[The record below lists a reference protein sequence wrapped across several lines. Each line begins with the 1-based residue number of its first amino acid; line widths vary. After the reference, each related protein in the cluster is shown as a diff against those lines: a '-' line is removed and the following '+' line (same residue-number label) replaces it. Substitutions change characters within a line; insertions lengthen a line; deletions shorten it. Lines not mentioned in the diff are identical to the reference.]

1 MDYAIVYSENYLAH
15 HGIKG
20 QKWGVRRFQNAD
32 GTYTA
37 AGEVRYGRSRKQ
49 ADLKQD
55 PRYKSALSAS
65 NKQGVVGDLNKATKA
80 AKDINDSSTN
90 IEKMHYKY
98 KAKRMSDE
106 KLQEEIDKMVA
117 KQEATADRRA
127 LENRYKELKN
137 QEVNTGREV
146 VRDILG
152 VAGNVTTGLTAAATL
167 YLLARQIMNG

>member
-20 QKWGVRRFQNAD
+20 QRWGVRRFENAD
-32 GTYTA
+32 GTLTP
-37 AGEVRYGRSRKQ
+37 AGKERYGKSRKQ

-55 PRYKSALSAS
+55 PRYKSALQSA
-65 NKQGVVGDLNKATKA
+65 NKQGVAGDMNKATKA
-80 AKDINDSSTN
+80 AKDINESSTN
-90 IEKMHYKY
+90 LEKMHYKY

-106 KLQEEIDKMVA
+106 ELQTEIDKMVA

-146 VRDILG
+146 VRDILD

>member
-20 QKWGVRRFQNAD
+20 QRWGVRRFQNAD
-32 GTYTA
+32 GSYTA
-37 AGEVRYGRSRKQ
+37 AGKARYGIIKDGKSKKKQNNGPVSR
-49 ADLKQD
+49 
-55 PRYKSALSAS
+55 
-65 NKQGVVGDLNKATKA
+65 ATKA
-80 AKDINDSSTN
+80 ATDINNSSTN
-90 IEKMHYKY
+90 LEKMHYKY

-106 KLQEEIDKMVA
+106 ELQTEIDKMVA

-146 VRDILG
+146 VRDILD

-167 YLLARQIMNG
+167 YLLARQILNG

>member
-20 QKWGVRRFQNAD
+20 QRWGVRRFQNAD
-32 GTYTA
+32 GSYTA
-37 AGEVRYGRSRKQ
+37 AGEARYGRSRKQ

-55 PRYKSALSAS
+55 PRYKSALQSA
-65 NKQGVVGDLNKATKA
+65 NKQGVVGDMNKATKA

-90 IEKMHYKY
+90 LEKMAYKY

-106 KLQEEIDKMVA
+106 KLQAEIDKMVA

-146 VRDILG
+146 VRDILD

-167 YLLARQIMNG
+167 YLLARQILNG

>member
-20 QKWGVRRFQNAD
+20 QRWGVRRFQNAD
-32 GTYTA
+32 GSYTA
-37 AGEVRYGRSRKQ
+37 AGEARYGRSRKQ

-55 PRYKSALSAS
+55 PRYKSALQSA
-65 NKQGVVGDLNKATKA
+65 NKQGVVGDMNKATKA
-80 AKDINDSSTN
+80 AKDINESSTN
-90 IEKMHYKY
+90 LEKMAYKY

-106 KLQEEIDKMVA
+106 KLQAEIDKMVA

-146 VRDILG
+146 VRDILD

>member
-1 MDYAIVYSENYLAH
+1 MDYAILYSESYLAH
-15 HGIKG
+15 HGILG
-20 QKWGVRRFQNAD
+20 QKWGVRRFQNSD
-32 GTYTA
+32 GSYTA
-37 AGEVRYGRSRKQ
+37 AGKDRYGRSRKQ

-55 PRYKSALSAS
+55 PRYKSALQSA
-65 NKQGVVGDLNKATKA
+65 NKQGVVGEANKAVKA
-80 AKDINDSSTN
+80 TKDINDASTN
-90 IEKMHYKY
+90 IEKMAYKY

-146 VRDILG
+146 VRDILD

-167 YLLARQIMNG
+167 YLLARQILNG